1 MNITRKNFFIG
12 SAAAFAVTGLKAAD
26 KKAAVPQPGKIQG
39 FDESGDAKTD
49 GPWQPFSDKKVR
61 VGIAGYGACSFGA
74 TFFFQDHPNVEVV
87 AATDLDPER
96 CKKLAQVVGAK
107 RTYPSAEEMIDKEG
121 KNMDAVFIAT
131 DAASH
136 ADLVLRALD
145 RGYHVA
151 SAVPALLGEKQLDR
165 APKMIEAVK
174 KSGRV
179 YALFETTAFRP
190 QCIAMRRIYE
200 AGGFGRLVY
209 TEGEYF
215 HYSVGKGSVGSYKG
229 WRIGLPPQYYPTH
242 SNGYYT
248 CATHGHFTEVTC
260 VGTTDDNPIYKERK
274 NPYQNPF
281 RSEVAFFKTSDGGS
295 ARMTVAW
302 GLQGYHGELGRC
314 FGTMGCFRNDR
325 FAGDNSIVK
334 NLKLIRTGLPPG
346 MKNNGHHGGSHP
358 YLTDDFLR
366 AILVP
371 GHKVCVDV
379 ATALNTTVAG
389 VYAHMSA
396 LRGGE
401 TLKVPVFSL

>member
-1 MNITRKNFFIG
+1 MDISRKNFFIG
-12 SAAAFAVTGLKAAD
+12 SAAVVAAASLKAA
-26 KKAAVPQPGKIQG
+26 VREPVGKIQG
-39 FDESGDAKTD
+39 FDESSEAKTD
-49 GPWQPFSDKKVR
+49 GPWEPFSDKKVR
-61 VGIAGYGACSFGA
+61 VGIAGYGVCTFGA
-74 TFFFQDHPNVEVV
+74 TFSFQDHPNVEVV

-96 CKKLAQVVGAK
+96 CKKLAQVVHAK

-131 DAASH
+131 DAPSH

-145 RGYHVA
+145 RGYHVC
-151 SAVPALLGEKQLDR
+151 SAVPSLWGEEQLDR

-174 KSGRV
+174 KSGLV

-200 AGGFGRLVY
+200 AGGFGVLAY

-215 HYSVGKGSVGSYKG
+215 HLKDTKHPIGSYNG
-229 WRIGLPPQYYPTH
+229 WRIASPPQYYATH
-242 SNGYYT
+242 SNGFYT
-248 CATHGHFTEVTC
+248 CMTHKAFTEVTC
-260 VGTTDDNPIYKERK
+260 VGTRGTLPEYSK
-274 NPYQNPF
+274 NRYGNPF
-281 RSEVAFFKTSDGGS
+281 ASEVAFYKTEEGGS
-295 ARMTVAW
+295 ARMTRAAN
-302 GLQGYHGELGRC
+302 LPGYSGELGRC

-334 NLKLIRTGLPPG
+334 NLKLIRAGLPPG
-346 MKNNGHHGGSHP
+346 VKNNGHHGGSHP

-379 ATALNTTVAG
+379 ATALNTTVSG
-389 VYAHMSA
+389 VYAHLSA
-396 LRGGE
+396 MKGGE
-401 TLKVPVFSL
+401 TLKIPIFRC

>member
-1 MNITRKNFFIG
+1 MDVSRKGFIAG
-12 SAAAFAVTGLKAAD
+12 TLAVATAAAQAAAS
-26 KKAAVPQPGKIQG
+26 KPAARIQG
-39 FDESGDAKTD
+39 FDETIETKTD

-74 TFFFQDHPNVEVV
+74 QFFFQDHPNVEVV

-96 CKKLAQVVGAK
+96 CKKLAQIVQAK

-151 SAVPALLGEKQLDR
+151 SAVPALLGERQLDR

-174 KSGRV
+174 RSGLV

-190 QCIAMRRIYE
+190 QAIAMRRIYE
-200 AGGFGRLVY
+200 AGGFGRMVY

-215 HYSVGKGSVGSYKG
+215 HFSSGKGSVGSYKG

-242 SNGYYT
+242 SNGFYT
-248 CATHGHFTEVTC
+248 CVTHGHFTEVTC
-260 VGTTDDNPIYKERK
+260 VGTTDDSPIYKERQ
-274 NPYQNPF
+274 NPYGNPF
-281 RSEVAFFKTSDGGS
+281 RSEVAFLKTSDGGS

-302 GLQGYHGELGRC
+302 GLPGYHGELGRC
-314 FGTMGCFRNDR
+314 FGTKGCYRNDR
-325 FAGDNSIVK
+325 YAGDEALVK
-334 NLKLIRTGLPPG
+334 NVKQVRTGLPPG
-346 MKNNGHHGGSHP
+346 MVNNGHHGGSHP

-389 VYAHMSA
+389 VYAHLSA
-396 LRGGE
+396 MKGGKA
-401 TLKVPVFSL
+401 LKIPVFAL

>member
-1 MNITRKNFFIG
+1 MDVSRKGFLAG
-12 SAAAFAVTGLKAAD
+12 TLAVAAASAQAAASKPVD
-26 KKAAVPQPGKIQG
+26 KIQG
-39 FDESGDAKTD
+39 FDESLETKTD

-74 TFFFQDHPNVEVV
+74 QFFFQNHPNVEVV

-96 CKKLAQVVGAK
+96 CAKLAQLVHAK

-151 SAVPALLGEKQLDR
+151 SAVPALLGERQLDR
-165 APKMIEAVK
+165 APQLIEAVK

-190 QCIAMRRIYE
+190 QAIAMRRIYE
-200 AGGFGRLVY
+200 AGGFGHMVY

-215 HYSVGKGSVGSYKG
+215 HFSVGKGSVGSYKG

-242 SNGYYT
+242 SNGFYT
-248 CATHGHFTEVTC
+248 CVTHGHFTEVTC
-260 VGTTDDNPIYKERK
+260 VGTSDDNPIYKERR
-274 NPYQNPF
+274 NVYGNPF

-302 GLQGYHGELGRC
+302 GLPGYHGELGRC
-314 FGTMGCFRNDR
+314 FGTKGCFRNDR
-325 FAGDNSIVK
+325 YAGDEALVK
-334 NLKLIRTGLPPG
+334 NLKLVRTGLPPG
-346 MKNNGHHGGSHP
+346 MVNSGHHGGSHP

-389 VYAHMSA
+389 VYAHLSA
-396 LRGGE
+396 MKGGE
-401 TLKVPVFSL
+401 ALKVPVFAL

>member
-12 SAAAFAVTGLKAAD
+12 SAAVVAAASLKAA
-26 KKAAVPQPGKIQG
+26 APNPVGKIQG
-39 FDESGDAKTD
+39 FDESSESKTD
-49 GPWQPFSDKKVR
+49 GPWEPFSDKKVR
-61 VGIAGYGACSFGA
+61 VGIAGYGVCTFGA
-74 TFFFQDHPNVEVV
+74 VFFFQDHPNVEVV
-87 AATDLDPER
+87 AATDLDPEQ
-96 CKKLAQVVGAK
+96 CKKLAEVVHAK

-145 RGYHVA
+145 RGYHVC
-151 SAVPALLGEKQLDR
+151 SAVPALLGERQLDR
-165 APKMIEAVK
+165 APKMVEAVK

-200 AGGFGRLVY
+200 AGGFGHLVY

-215 HYSVGKGSVGSYKG
+215 HFSVGKGSVGSYKG

-242 SNGYYT
+242 SNGFYT
-248 CATHGHFTEVTC
+248 CATHGHFTEVSC
-260 VGTTDDNPIYKERK
+260 IGTPDDTGNPIYTERK
-274 NPYQNPF
+274 NPYGNPF
-281 RSEVAFFKTSDGGS
+281 RNEVAFFKTSDGGS

-302 GLQGYHGELGRC
+302 GLPGYHGELGRC
-314 FGTMGCFRNDR
+314 FGTKGCFRNDR
-325 FAGDNSIVK
+325 FAGYNSIVK
-334 NLKLIRTGLPPG
+334 NLKLIRAGLPPG

-379 ATALNTTVAG
+379 ATALNTTVSG
-389 VYAHMSA
+389 VYAHLSA
-396 LRGGE
+396 LKGGE
-401 TLKVPVFSL
+401 TLKIPVFSC

>member
-1 MNITRKNFFIG
+1 MDITRRNFFIG
-12 SAAAFAVTGLKAAD
+12 SAAAFAASGLKAATPNP
-26 KKAAVPQPGKIQG
+26 VGKIQG
-39 FDESGDAKTD
+39 FNESIESKTE
-49 GPWQPFSDKKVR
+49 GPWEPFSDKKVR
-61 VGIAGYGACSFGA
+61 VGIAGYGVCSFGA
-74 TFFFQDHPNVEVV
+74 QFSFQDHPNVEVV

-96 CKKLAQVVGAK
+96 CKKLAQVVHAK

-131 DAASH
+131 DAPSH

-145 RGYHVA
+145 RGYHVC
-151 SAVPALLGEKQLDR
+151 SAVPALLGERQLDR

-200 AGGFGRLVY
+200 AGGFGQLVY

-215 HYSVGKGSVGSYKG
+215 HFVDPNRPIPSYKG
-229 WRIGLPPQYYPTH
+229 WRIGTPPQYYPTH

-248 CATHGHFTEVTC
+248 CMTHKAFTEVTC
-260 VGTTDDNPIYKERK
+260 VGTSDDHPVFKERK
-274 NPYQNPF
+274 NPYGNPF
-281 RSEVAFFKTSDGGS
+281 RSEVAFFKTSEGGS
-295 ARMTVAW
+295 ARMTVAH
-302 GLQGYHGELGRC
+302 GLPGYSGELGRC

-334 NLKLIRTGLPPG
+334 NLKLVRAGLPPG
-346 MKNNGHHGGSHP
+346 VKNNGHHGGSHP

-379 ATALNTTVAG
+379 ATALNTTVPG
-389 VYAHMSA
+389 VYAHLSA
-396 LRGGE
+396 MKGGE
-401 TLKVPVFSL
+401 TLKIPIFRA